1 MFSLAV
7 QWFSF
12 DSINLNFFVTG
23 HSQNENDTI
32 HALVERDAQ
41 KLNTYIL
48 DQWETV
54 IMNALTKNSEN
65 TQDKVKMTVIN
76 YSNVK
81 DFKFAQHHPLYSKI
95 FKSTYKEN
103 GNPEKWSKIMH
114 ARFTPHDQQRML
126 FKYMFFYTSLAGAL
140 KLSLIFTIN
149 CIFHYFNV
157 LVKVMV
163 VGWNE
168 ILVTEFL

>member
-1 MFSLAV
+1 MLSLAV
-7 QWFSF
+7 QWFLF

-32 HALVERDAQ
+32 HALVERDAR
-41 KLNTYIL
+41 KLNTYTL

-54 IMNALTKNSEN
+54 IMNALTKNTEN

-76 YSNVK
+76 HSNVK

-95 FKSTYKEN
+95 FKSTCKEN
-103 GNPEKWSKIMH
+103 GNPVKWSKIMQ

-126 FKYMFFYTSLAGAL
+126 FKYLYSEENFRCLD
-140 KLSLIFTIN
+140 
-149 CIFHYFNV
+149 
-157 LVKVMV
+157 
-163 VGWNE
+163 
-168 ILVTEFL
+168 LVTESRT